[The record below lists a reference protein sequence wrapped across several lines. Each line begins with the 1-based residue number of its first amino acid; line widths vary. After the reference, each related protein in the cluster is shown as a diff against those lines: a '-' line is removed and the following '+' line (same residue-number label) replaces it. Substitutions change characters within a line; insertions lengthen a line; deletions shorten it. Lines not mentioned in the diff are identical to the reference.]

1 MIPRSRKWLLIKV
14 RQLPGGDF
22 MRWKWFLLAT
32 AFFCTTAAWAGEAL
46 SPYTGQETREIKA
59 LSKEEIDGYLSGGGM
74 GFAKAAELNH
84 YPGPS
89 HVLELAG
96 QLRLSDEQ
104 RKRTQVIFER
114 MKSQA
119 TSLGKQLVEKEQLLD
134 SRFAAGTI
142 SNAELERLV
151 TEISVIQGKL
161 RAVHLRAHLAQRVV
175 LTQDQIRLYDSLRG
189 HEPPRADDGHGH

>member
-1 MIPRSRKWLLIKV
+1 
-14 RQLPGGDF
+14 
-22 MRWKWFLLAT
+22 MRWKWVLLAT
-32 AFFCTTAAWAGEAL
+32 AFFYTTAVWAGEAL

-84 YPGPS
+84 YPGPR

-104 RKRTQVIFER
+104 RKRTQLIFER

-189 HEPPRADDGHGH
+189 YEQPRADDGHGH

>member
-1 MIPRSRKWLLIKV
+1 
-14 RQLPGGDF
+14 

-32 AFFCTTAAWAGEAL
+32 AFFYAPAARAAEAL
-46 SPYTGQETREIKA
+46 SPYTGQERREIKS
-59 LSKEEIDGYLSGGGM
+59 LSKEEIAGYLSGDGM
-74 GFAKAAELNH
+74 GFAKSVELNH
-84 YPGPS
+84 YPGPG
-89 HVLELAG
+89 HVLELAEKL
-96 QLRLSDEQ
+96 QLSAEQ
-104 RKRTQVIFER
+104 RKKTQAVFER

-134 SRFAAGTI
+134 SRFAAATI

-175 LTQDQIRLYDSLRG
+175 LTHDQITLYDSLRG
-189 HEPPRADDGHGH
+189 YEQPKVDDGHGH